1 MKQNTRL
8 SVFIPDSFLAETKD
22 LKLRT
27 SKIGVLGRALAVFEV
42 DDVVVYKDLTVQDE
56 KKEGDGDFIAEVLSY
71 MDTPQYLRKEA
82 IPIKSELRHVGILP
96 PLRIPHHP
104 SSSEPKMGEYR
115 KGFTVKRNKKGT
127 YVDIGIDQ
135 LAFCKEQLTVRKIF
149 SFRIEKLS
157 KKEVIVTPDEPDDI
171 YWGFKTLSTN
181 KGLKNSLKLVN
192 PDLVVETTKYADT
205 IDSIFNELKSKVEN
219 SRSIAIVFGG
229 PYSSIGEN
237 LESSWDLVKV
247 NTIPNQGTATVRTE
261 EAVISTLAIFDIL

>member
-1 MKQNTRL
+1 
-8 SVFIPDSFLAETKD
+8 
-22 LKLRT
+22 
-27 SKIGVLGRALAVFEV
+27 
-42 DDVVVYKDLTVQDE
+42 
-56 KKEGDGDFIAEVLSY
+56 
-71 MDTPQYLRKEA
+71 
-82 IPIKSELRHVGILP
+82 
-96 PLRIPHHP
+96 
-104 SSSEPKMGEYR
+104 MGEYR

-261 EAVISTLAIFDIL
+261 EAVISTLAIFNIL

>member
-96 PLRIPHHP
+96 PLRTPHHP

-115 KGFTVKRNKKGT
+115 KGFTVKRN
-127 YVDIGIDQ
+127 
-135 LAFCKEQLTVRKIF
+135 
-149 SFRIEKLS
+149 

-261 EAVISTLAIFDIL
+261 EAVISTLAIFNIL

>member
-96 PLRIPHHP
+96 PLRTPHHP

-135 LAFCKEQLTVRKIF
+135 LAFCKEQLTVKKKSHLMNQMTFTGDLRHYLQIKVLKI
-149 SFRIEKLS
+149 
-157 KKEVIVTPDEPDDI
+157 
-171 YWGFKTLSTN
+171 
-181 KGLKNSLKLVN
+181 
-192 PDLVVETTKYADT
+192 A
-205 IDSIFNELKSKVEN
+205 
-219 SRSIAIVFGG
+219 
-229 PYSSIGEN
+229 
-237 LESSWDLVKV
+237 
-247 NTIPNQGTATVRTE
+247 
-261 EAVISTLAIFDIL
+261 

>member
-96 PLRIPHHP
+96 PLRTPHHP

-115 KGFTVKRNKKGT
+115 KG
-127 YVDIGIDQ
+127 
-135 LAFCKEQLTVRKIF
+135 L
-149 SFRIEKLS
+149 
-157 KKEVIVTPDEPDDI
+157 VTPDEPDDI

-261 EAVISTLAIFDIL
+261 EAVISTLAIFNIL

>member
-96 PLRIPHHP
+96 PLRTPHHP

-127 YVDIGIDQ
+127 YVDIGI
-135 LAFCKEQLTVRKIF
+135 E
-149 SFRIEKLS
+149 
-157 KKEVIVTPDEPDDI
+157 VTPDEPDDI

-219 SRSIAIVFGG
+219 SRSMAIVFGG

-261 EAVISTLAIFDIL
+261 EAVISTLAIFNIL

>member
-96 PLRIPHHP
+96 PLRTPHHP

-115 KGFTVKRNKKGT
+115 N
-127 YVDIGIDQ
+127 
-135 LAFCKEQLTVRKIF
+135 
-149 SFRIEKLS
+149 
-157 KKEVIVTPDEPDDI
+157 TPDEPDDI

-261 EAVISTLAIFDIL
+261 EAVISTLAIFNIL

>member
-96 PLRIPHHP
+96 PLRTPHHP

-135 LAFCKEQLTVRKIF
+135 LAFCKEQLTVRN
-149 SFRIEKLS
+149 
-157 KKEVIVTPDEPDDI
+157 TPDEPDDI

-261 EAVISTLAIFDIL
+261 EAVISTLAIFNIL